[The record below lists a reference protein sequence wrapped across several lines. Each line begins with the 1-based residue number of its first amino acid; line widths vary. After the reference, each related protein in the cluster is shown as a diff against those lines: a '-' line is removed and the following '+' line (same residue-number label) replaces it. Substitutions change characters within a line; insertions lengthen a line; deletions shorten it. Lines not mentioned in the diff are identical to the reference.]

1 MMTQEQTIIRQM
13 GKEDLAIAISWA
25 GQEGWNPGIHD
36 GACFFACDPEGFWVA
51 EVDGEPVATLSIVH
65 YAHQMAFLGFYVVRP
80 DCRGMGVGRVMW
92 QQNFDALAGSTIGLN
107 ATASCESMYQ
117 KIGFET
123 AHRVIRY
130 RGGAGGVLQSDP
142 YLLPLTDIPFDRI
155 VAFDATF
162 FYGKR
167 EAFLASWITRP
178 GVIALG
184 LLQDGHLAGYGVL
197 RQAWDGFRIGPL
209 FAVNPA
215 HAHRLYVAL
224 KAYGGEGPV
233 YMDVPDANT
242 SAMELADA
250 FDMEPVQETVRM
262 YRGNP
267 PTLPLA
273 GIYGMTS
280 LELG

>member
-1 MMTQEQTIIRQM
+1 MTQEQTTIRRM
-13 GKEDLAIAISWA
+13 DKEDLAIAISWA

-36 GACFFACDPEGFWVA
+36 GTCFYACDPEGFWVA
-51 EVDGEPVATLSIVH
+51 EVDGEPVAMLSSVR
-65 YAHQMAFLGFYVVRP
+65 YAPNIGFMGFYVVRP
-80 DCRGMGVGRVMW
+80 DCRGMGVGRVVWKQGME
-92 QQNFDALAGSTIGLN
+92 ALAGCAIGLN
-107 ATASCESMYQ
+107 TTTSWEPTYKKM
-117 KIGFET
+117 GFNT

-130 RGGAGGVLQSDP
+130 RGGAGGVLQADP
-142 YLLPLTDIPFDRI
+142 YLLPLTDIPFDRA
-155 VAFDATF
+155 VAFDSTF

-184 LLQDGHLAGYGVL
+184 ILQDGHLAGYGVL

-209 FAVNPA
+209 FALNPA
-215 HAHRLYVAL
+215 HAHRLYIAL

-233 YMDVPDANT
+233 YMDIPDTNT
-242 SAMELADA
+242 NASNLVEE
-250 FDMEPVQETVRM
+250 FGMEPVQETVRM
-262 YRGNP
+262 FHGHP
-267 PTLPLA
+267 PLLPFS